1 MIFDKNLHEECGVFG
16 VYANHNASDLV
27 YYGLHSLQ
35 HRGQEACGIV
45 SNDGENF
52 YIQKGLGLVTEVFN
66 EQNVAKLKGL
76 NAIGHVR
83 YSTAGGGGL
92 ENVQPMY
99 FRHHTGNFALA
110 HNGNIVNSNEL
121 KRYLEDFSL
130 VIVDVN
136 SDEYSVIDIARSLR
150 VNRSYEEYF
159 KSILG
164 LSDEEM
170 EEEYDIDLEELDDFI
185 KDSTLEEYKV
195 QLEGRIKKT
204 IIERS
209 VALYREGE
217 LNDYSKLQALKATRP
232 VDERETFLDY
242 VKG

>member
-1 MIFDKNLHEECGVFG
+1 MFRDFSKLRDWSVSRLARNHERKKRVRKQIPADVEVT
-16 VYANHNASDLV
+16 VANNTDGMFEYQSPNKVLTLSMEKYGDEEFVNFEDLR
-27 YYGLHSLQ
+27 Q
-35 HRGQEACGIV
+35 
-45 SNDGENF
+45 
-52 YIQKGLGLVTEVFN
+52 
-66 EQNVAKLKGL
+66 
-76 NAIGHVR
+76 
-83 YSTAGGGGL
+83 
-92 ENVQPMY
+92 
-99 FRHHTGNFALA
+99 
-110 HNGNIVNSNEL
+110 L

-209 VALYREGE
+209 VALYREGG

>member
-1 MIFDKNLHEECGVFG
+1 MTRNHERKKRVRKQIPADLEVTVANNTDGMFEYQSPNKVLTLNLEKHGDEEFVNFE
-16 VYANHNASDLV
+16 DLR
-27 YYGLHSLQ
+27 Q
-35 HRGQEACGIV
+35 
-45 SNDGENF
+45 
-52 YIQKGLGLVTEVFN
+52 
-66 EQNVAKLKGL
+66 
-76 NAIGHVR
+76 
-83 YSTAGGGGL
+83 
-92 ENVQPMY
+92 
-99 FRHHTGNFALA
+99 
-110 HNGNIVNSNEL
+110 L

-185 KDSTLEEYKV
+185 LDSSLEEYKE
-195 QLEGRIKKT
+195 QLSSRIKKA

-209 VALYREGE
+209 VVLYRNDE

-232 VDERETFLDY
+232 KSEHETFLEY

>member
-1 MIFDKNLHEECGVFG
+1 MFIDFSKLRDWRVSGLARNHERKKRVRKQIPADLEVT
-16 VYANHNASDLV
+16 VANNTDGMFEYQSPNKVLTLSMEKYGDEEFVNFEDLR
-27 YYGLHSLQ
+27 Q
-35 HRGQEACGIV
+35 
-45 SNDGENF
+45 
-52 YIQKGLGLVTEVFN
+52 
-66 EQNVAKLKGL
+66 
-76 NAIGHVR
+76 
-83 YSTAGGGGL
+83 
-92 ENVQPMY
+92 
-99 FRHHTGNFALA
+99 
-110 HNGNIVNSNEL
+110 L

>member
-1 MIFDKNLHEECGVFG
+1 MARNHERKKRVRKQIPADVEVT
-16 VYANHNASDLV
+16 VANNT
-27 YYGLHSLQ
+27 
-35 HRGQEACGIV
+35 
-45 SNDGENF
+45 DGMFEYQSPN
-52 YIQKGLGLVTEVFN
+52 KVL
-66 EQNVAKLKGL
+66 
-76 NAIGHVR
+76 
-83 YSTAGGGGL
+83 
-92 ENVQPMY
+92 
-99 FRHHTGNFALA
+99 
-110 HNGNIVNSNEL
+110 
-121 KRYLEDFSL
+121 
-130 VIVDVN
+130 N

-185 KDSTLEEYKV
+185 LDSTLGEYKV

-242 VKG
+242 VKGKSSIGKGVLVIG

>member
-1 MIFDKNLHEECGVFG
+1 MARNHERKKRVRKQIPADLEVT
-16 VYANHNASDLV
+16 VANNTDGMFEYQSPNKVLTLNMEKYGDEEFVNFEDLR
-27 YYGLHSLQ
+27 Q
-35 HRGQEACGIV
+35 
-45 SNDGENF
+45 
-52 YIQKGLGLVTEVFN
+52 
-66 EQNVAKLKGL
+66 
-76 NAIGHVR
+76 
-83 YSTAGGGGL
+83 
-92 ENVQPMY
+92 
-99 FRHHTGNFALA
+99 
-110 HNGNIVNSNEL
+110 L

-170 EEEYDIDLEELDDFI
+170 EEEYDIDLEELGDFI
-185 KDSTLEEYKV
+185 LDGTLEEYKE